1 MFVLESF
8 ECMIEQGQKL
18 VSTWDAD
25 LHLRLKQLDSELDQ
39 AKNCNTEGLINI
51 KVEQESRRGPNESGS
66 SSANLFKWDL
76 QLNQNQTLPNKVEN
90 TNSASNNSDGQNILV
105 KTLLCPY
112 CDEEFESN
120 VARNDH
126 KRKVHGRRNLCVPCD
141 MVFASSTKLE
151 RHLLTHK
158 GTKDHQCHICG
169 KAFMIERNLIL
180 HQKLHLGQRDYVCD
194 ICGKSYFTKSG
205 LLAHQKQNH
214 SPPNESNCGD
224 ESYVEGSGFV
234 CKDKKCESRHFAT
247 RYDLDQ
253 HRYI

>member
-1 MFVLESF
+1 M
-8 ECMIEQGQKL
+8 MIEQGQKL
-18 VSTWDAD
+18 VSTWDSD

-39 AKNCNTEGLINI
+39 AKQDNSTDGLLNIN
-51 KVEQESRRGPNESGS
+51 VEQEGQDNKHENGS
-66 SSANLFKWDL
+66 SAANLFQWDF
-76 QLNQNQTLPNKVEN
+76 QLNPNPTFANKAN
-90 TNSASNNSDGQNILV
+90 TTAKASSNNGSPNTSV
-105 KTLLCPY
+105 RTLLCPY

-120 VARNDH
+120 AARNDH

-234 CKDKKCESRHFAT
+234 CKDKKCEKRHFAT

-253 HRYI
+253 HR